1 MTVGPKGPVRS
12 TYIVGS
18 VCSEMVTETQQDT
31 IFQSIDSLMASAPCQ
46 FSCPID
52 TIVPTYVSLINR
64 GMYKEAWEI
73 IRLDNPLPSGCA
85 RVCHHPCET
94 QCPAVQWGGSIS
106 VRGLKRLATDY
117 AIEQEIYGPVGSPQV
132 QTGPKIAV
140 IGAGPGGLAAANDL
154 ADKGYQVTIFERL
167 ETPGGAMA
175 ACIPEYRLPND
186 ILRLDVDNILHKGVE
201 LRLNTEVG
209 RDITFE
215 EIRTG
220 YEAVFVATG
229 CHQSKSLGIEHE
241 EVEGVLYS
249 MEFLTV
255 KNLERDR
262 IAVGRRVGI
271 IGGGNAAMDAARV
284 ALRLPGCEK
293 VTLIYRRT
301 RHEMPAYAEEVEAAL
316 EEGVE
321 ILQLNNPVGIVVD
334 DGKMV
339 GVRCVQMELGEPDES
354 GRRRPVPIEGS
365 EHVIDL
371 DTLVIA
377 IGEESDISFLGEG
390 QGLDITRWNT
400 IVADEQ
406 YGETNVPGVF
416 AGGDVVTG
424 PKTVIEAIA
433 AGKKAAI
440 SIDHYVKGEPIEREI
455 RLPSTTV
462 YMRTE
467 RKLSWR

>member
-1 MTVGPKGPVRS
+1 MTSGQS
-12 TYIVGS
+12 TIY
-18 VCSEMVTETQQDT
+18 
-31 IFQSIDSLMASAPCQ
+31 QSIDSLMASAPCQ

-64 GMYKEAWEI
+64 KMYREAWEI
-73 IRLDNPLPSGCA
+73 IRLDNPLPSACA
-85 RVCHHPCET
+85 RICHHPCET
-94 QCPAVQWGGSIS
+94 QCPARQWGGAIS
-106 VRGLKRLATDY
+106 VRGLKRLVTDY
-117 AIEQEIYGPVGSPQV
+117 AIEQGIYGPVGPRQV

-140 IGAGPGGLAAANDL
+140 VGAGPGGLAAANDL
-154 ADKGYQVTIFERL
+154 ADLGYRVTIFDRL

-175 ACIPEYRLPND
+175 ACIPEFRLPND
-186 ILRLDVDNILHKGVE
+186 ILKLDVDTILHKGVE

-209 RDITFE
+209 TDITFD
-215 EIRTG
+215 EIRAG
-220 YEAVFVATG
+220 HEAVFLATG
-229 CHQSKSLGIEHE
+229 CHQSKRLGIENE
-241 EVEGVLYS
+241 DVEGVLYS
-249 MEFLTV
+249 VEFLSD
-255 KNLERDR
+255 KNLQRDQVM
-262 IAVGRRVGI
+262 VGRRVGI
-271 IGGGNAAMDAARV
+271 IGGGNAATDAARV
-284 ALRLPGCEK
+284 ALRQRECAE

-301 RHEMPAYAEEVEAAL
+301 RHEMPAFAEEIEAAL

-321 ILQLNNPVGIVVD
+321 ILQLSNPVGIVVEG
-334 DGKMV
+334 GKMV
-339 GVRCVQMELGEPDES
+339 GLRCVEMELGEQDES

-371 DTLVIA
+371 DTLIIA

-400 IVADEQ
+400 IVAEEQ
-406 YGETNVPGVF
+406 FGTTNVEGVF

-424 PKTVIEAIA
+424 PKTVIDAIA

-440 SIDHYVKGEPIEREI
+440 SIDSYLKGEPVAREV

>member
-1 MTVGPKGPVRS
+1 MDRGR
-12 TYIVGS
+12 
-18 VCSEMVTETQQDT
+18 DT
-31 IFQSIDSLMASAPCQ
+31 IFQSMDSLLASAPCQ
-46 FSCPID
+46 YACPID

-64 GMYKEAWEI
+64 KMYREAWEI

-94 QCPAVQWGGSIS
+94 QCPAGQWGGAIS

-117 AIEQEIYGPVGSPQV
+117 AIEQGIYGPAGPKQV

-154 ADKGYQVTIFERL
+154 ADLGYQVTIFERL

-186 ILRLDVDNILHKGVE
+186 VLRLDVDNILHKGVE

-215 EIRTG
+215 EIRAG
-220 YEAVFVATG
+220 HEAVFVATG
-229 CHQSKSLGIEHE
+229 CHRSKRLGIENE
-241 EVEGVLYS
+241 EAEGVIYS
-249 MEFLTV
+249 MEFLND
-255 KNLERDR
+255 KNLQRDQ
-262 IAVGRRVGI
+262 IVLGRRVGV

-284 ALRLPGCEK
+284 AVRQRECEK

-301 RHEMPAYAEEVEAAL
+301 RHEMPAYAEEIEGAL

-321 ILQLNNPVGIVVD
+321 ILQLNNPIAIVVEE
-334 DGKMV
+334 GKMI
-339 GVRCVQMELGEPDES
+339 GLQCVAMELGEPDES
-354 GRRRPVPIEGS
+354 GRRRPVPIAGS

-371 DTLVIA
+371 DNLIIA
-377 IGEESDISFLGEG
+377 IGEEADVSYLGEG

-400 IVADEQ
+400 IVAEEQ
-406 YGETNVPGVF
+406 YGATNVEGVF

-440 SIDHYVKGEPIEREI
+440 SIDCYLKGEPVEREVP
-455 RLPSTTV
+455 LPSTTV